1 MTVYAV
7 HSGEQLVRLV
17 LRVRARDRGE
27 LRADIDAGLMAD
39 PLFRAPVVPAAR
51 HQGQLFLDNCLPP
64 GKSPRLLATPE
75 RGSTQP

>member
-39 PLFRAPVVPAAR
+39 PFSAP
-51 HQGQLFLDNCLPP
+51 LWF
-64 GKSPRLLATPE
+64 RLLVTKASCSWTTACQ
-75 RGSTQP
+75 RANLQGC